1 MKLLKFGLSLIV
13 IVSLSF
19 STISCSEKKS
29 EEVSKET
36 EVKNNDGHDHESGE
50 DSTAENHDMAD
61 KQMDHSTMDMG
72 DVKKSNAIV
81 ASYLQLK
88 NALVEDNSKEA
99 GIAAEAMLKAF
110 KEFDA
115 SGYSVDEQ
123 KEIGEILENAIEQA
137 EHISKNVDKME
148 HQREHLEVLS
158 NDMVDFLAI
167 VGSEMTLYQTRC
179 PMYNKGK
186 GGIWLSETEEIRNP
200 FYGSKMLTCG
210 AVQKEI

>member
-1 MKLLKFGLSLIV
+1 MKLLKFGVSLSVVLL
-13 IVSLSF
+13 LSF

-29 EEVSKET
+29 EDTSKEA
-36 EVKNNDGHDHESGE
+36 EVKNKDGHESGE
-50 DSTAENHDMAD
+50 EATAESHDMSEE
-61 KQMDHSTMDMG
+61 QMDHSAMDMG
-72 DVKKSNAIV
+72 NTKKSNAIV

-88 NALVEDNSKEA
+88 NALVDDKSKEA
-99 GIAAEAMLKAF
+99 GVAAEGMLKAF
-110 KEFDA
+110 KAFDA
-115 SGYSVDEQ
+115 SGLNENEQ

-137 EHISKNVDKME
+137 EHITKNVGNME

-158 NDMVDFLAI
+158 NDMIDFLAI

>member
-1 MKLLKFGLSLIV
+1 MKLLKLG
-13 IVSLSF
+13 VSLSVVLLLSF
-19 STISCSEKKS
+19 SAISCSEKKS

-36 EVKNNDGHDHESGE
+36 EGKTNDEHDSGE
-50 DSTAENHDMAD
+50 EATADNHDMSD

-72 DVKKSNAIV
+72 DTKKSNAIV
-81 ASYLQLK
+81 AGYIQLK
-88 NALVEDNSKEA
+88 NALVDDNSKEA
-99 GIAAEAMLKAF
+99 SVAAESMLNAF

-115 SGYSVDEQ
+115 SAFTADEQ
-123 KEIGEILENAIEQA
+123 KEIGDILENAIEQA
-137 EHISKNVDKME
+137 EHISKNLDKME

-158 NDMVDFLAI
+158 NDVIDFLAI

>member
-1 MKLLKFGLSLIV
+1 MKLLKLG
-13 IVSLSF
+13 VSLFVVLLVSF
-19 STISCSEKKS
+19 STISCSEKKA
-29 EEVSKET
+29 EEVSKEA
-36 EVKNNDGHDHESGE
+36 ELKNSDEHEHDAGE
-50 DSTAENHDMAD
+50 EATAESHDMSD
-61 KQMDHSTMDMG
+61 QQMDHSAMDMG
-72 DVKKSNAIV
+72 DTKKSNAIV
-81 ASYLQLK
+81 VSYIQLK

-99 GIAAEAMLKAF
+99 GVAAEAMLKAF
-110 KEFDA
+110 KAFDA
-115 SGYSVDEQ
+115 SALSADEQ

-137 EHISKNVDKME
+137 EHITKNVGNME

-158 NDMVDFLAI
+158 NDMIDFLAI